1 MSNHW
6 VGYAMAEISDE
17 VCKLLD
23 HGDLSFDHARKLID
37 LMQKVVG
44 KNDGN
49 SYEMWYGLED
59 RCCVCLRK
67 CDEND
72 LVEAYDE
79 YADNDPRF
87 SRADTLIQ
95 MYRNY
100 KAYGPRCC
108 IQCVDQY
115 AKEQLGEDV

>member
-6 VGYAMAEISDE
+6 VGYAMAEISGE
-17 VCKLLD
+17 VCELLD
-23 HGDLSFDHARKLID
+23 HGELSFNHARKLID

-67 CDEND
+67 CVNND
-72 LVEAYDE
+72 LIGAYDR

-87 SRADTLIQ
+87 SRVDTLIQ
-95 MYRNY
+95 MYKSY
-100 KAYGPRCC
+100 KAYGPHCC

-115 AKEQLGEDV
+115 AKEQLK